1 MNKLLVPLLAA
12 LLPTLFLP
20 LKARAQLEEVV
31 VTAQKREQNL
41 QDVPM
46 AVSAVGRERIEAS
59 EINNIEDLAKIVPSL
74 RFTADAYIN
83 SSVNIRGV
91 GTNVYSVAVEPN
103 VSVMLDGVPLAR
115 NSQMNFDFADIERVE
130 VLRGPQGTLFGKNA
144 SAGLVHVITRD
155 PAQEFE
161 ARLRFN
167 IEHPDDFPGSFT
179 KLQGTASG
187 PLTDTLGL
195 RITAFASQRDG
206 HLEDVSRADHVPK
219 SEQLGVR
226 GKLRW
231 NASDT
236 LSLRLNLEAQRRD
249 GTGEVLTYRSGN
261 PSLRERSR
269 PIQFSDENRQGR
281 SAGDNVSDADG
292 KAASLAVDW
301 DLESM
306 VLSSVT
312 GFRRSINDDNIT
324 AAALDGAR
332 VDLSNNYSEIE
343 IETFTQE
350 LRLTSANNPVFE
362 YTAGMLWF
370 DNRVT
375 EDYDR
380 AIEDLSAA
388 VIAGTVAPGLVPI
401 GIGDGLGGNDAVS
414 QYDTRDAEV
423 DISNLGV
430 FAEGTWHFDDRWHL
444 TVGAR
449 FIDEEVSVLLERTS
463 RLAHAT
469 TNATATSSEFAAT
482 RATVTDETVTG
493 KLALMLDWNENVNLY
508 AAISTG
514 YRGATFDVAGEDPA
528 QALANPVDP
537 EKARSYE
544 VGVKSRLFNNRLELN
559 ATAFLTYF
567 EDFQAQIRDLE
578 NTGSIVSHR
587 LDNAGELET
596 RGVEIEFHARP
607 IPELSVVGSV
617 LFNRAIYNDFIT
629 QCFPGQG
636 PNEGGAIDS
645 DGDGSCDAQDVSGGV
660 LANAPK
666 RSASLTTRYDHLF
679 DSGSALYGQV
689 TGRWQDDVQ
698 FTNEQQPTTV
708 LGAYSVWDM
717 RLGWTGAGARY
728 EIAGYVNNL
737 FAQRYVRN
745 LIPLTLSGDRRDI
758 VHNMSMGAD
767 RIFGVSLGY
776 RW

>member
-1 MNKLLVPLLAA
+1 MNKRLYTLLAA
-12 LLPTLFLP
+12 LLPVVE
-20 LKARAQLEEVV
+20 AQAQLEEVV

-46 AVSAVGRERIEAS
+46 AVSAVGRERVEAN

-161 ARLRFN
+161 ARLRLN
-167 IEHPDDFPGSFT
+167 YEVPDEFPGSFKKIQT
-179 KLQGTASG
+179 TASG
-187 PLTDTLGL
+187 PLTDSLGL
-195 RITAFASQRDG
+195 RITAFANQSDG
-206 HLEDVSRADHVPK
+206 HLEDIVRNEEVPE
-219 SEQLGVR
+219 SEQVGIR
-226 GKLRW
+226 SKLRW
-231 NASDT
+231 DATDT
-236 LSLRLNLEAQRRD
+236 LSLRLNLEAQQRD
-249 GTGEVLTYRSGN
+249 GLGGVLTYRSGN
-261 PSLRERSR
+261 PTLQARSR
-269 PIQFSDENRQGR
+269 PIEFSDDNRQGK
-281 SAGDNVSDADG
+281 SAGENVSDSKG
-292 KAASLAVDW
+292 KAASLTLDW
-301 DLESM
+301 DLGAV
-306 VLSSVT
+306 VLTSVT
-312 GFRRSINDDNIT
+312 GYRQSINDDNIT
-324 AAALDGAR
+324 VAGLDGQR

-350 LRLTSANNPVFE
+350 LRITSANSDRFE
-362 YTAGMLWF
+362 YTAGVLWF
-370 DNRVT
+370 DNQVT

-388 VIAGTVAPGLVPI
+388 VIAGTVAPGLIPI
-401 GIGDGLGGNDAVS
+401 GIGDNLGGNDAVN
-414 QYDTRDAEV
+414 QYDTRDADV
-423 DISNLGV
+423 DITNLGV
-430 FAEGTWHFDDRWHL
+430 FAEATWHLAERWHL
-444 TVGAR
+444 TAGAR
-449 FIDEEVSVLLERTS
+449 YIDEEVRVVLATTS
-463 RLAHAT
+463 RLAQAT
-469 TNATATSSEFAAT
+469 TNQTATSGEFPAT
-482 RATVTDETVTG
+482 EAVVTDETVTG
-493 KLALMLDWNENVNLY
+493 KLALMFDWRDNINLY
-508 AAISTG
+508 GSASTG
-514 YRGATFDVAGEDPA
+514 YRGATFDLASADPA

-537 EKARSYE
+537 EKATSYE
-544 VGVKSRLFNNRLELN
+544 LGVKSRWFDDRLELN

-596 RGVEIEFHARP
+596 RGVEIEFQARP
-607 IPELSVVGSV
+607 TPELSVIGSF
-617 LFNRAIYNDFIT
+617 LFNRAIYNEFVT

-666 RSASLTTRYDHLF
+666 RSVSLTTRYDHLF
-679 DSGSALYGQV
+679 DSGNTLYGQL

-698 FTNEQQPTTV
+698 FTNEQQPTTI
-708 LGAYSVWDM
+708 LGAYSVWDL
-717 RLGWTGAGARY
+717 RAGWIGAGARY
-728 EIAGYVNNL
+728 EVAGYVNNL
-737 FAQRYVRN
+737 FAENYVRN
-745 LIPLTLSGDRRDI
+745 LIPLTLTGDRRDV
-758 VHNMSMGAD
+758 VHNLSMGAD
-767 RIFGVSLGY
+767 RVFGVSMAY